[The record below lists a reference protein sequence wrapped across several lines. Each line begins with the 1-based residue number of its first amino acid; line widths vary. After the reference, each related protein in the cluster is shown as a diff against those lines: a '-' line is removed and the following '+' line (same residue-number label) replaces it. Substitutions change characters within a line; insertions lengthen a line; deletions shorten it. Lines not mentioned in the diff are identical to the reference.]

1 VSRADLGVAPT
12 ASTTPSSREHPGIE
26 LGTTGADHVTGEP
39 QSLVEA
45 QRRIYDL
52 SARVQELETTIRR
65 REYSDAIRDLEER
78 AVARDLDIKAG
89 YLRHLETAVGELND
103 HIVAI
108 ETDRSAIIAHLG
120 HLEAQL
126 AGMQGQ
132 TQDQRSY
139 RVFLRMMAL
148 LRRTGPLYW
157 LLRYLFRVATRC
169 LRGLRRIARR
179 GRQ

>member
-12 ASTTPSSREHPGIE
+12 ASTTPSSEHPGNE
-26 LGTTGADHVTGEP
+26 LGTTEADQVTGEA

-52 SARVQELETTIRR
+52 SARVRELETTIRR

-103 HIVAI
+103 HIVAV

-132 TQDQRSY
+132 SQDQRSY

-148 LRRTGPLYW
+148 LRRTGPLYRV
-157 LLRYLFRVATRC
+157 LRYLFRVAMRC